1 MRRIVRGAAIA
12 TALMTLAGAAQAQG
26 VSPISF
32 GVAGGMSF
40 PTGED
45 RDYVKNGY
53 HGEVMMGI
61 HLPTAPVWFRVD
73 GFYHKFEG
81 KEAFADA
88 SSRIIGGTGNLV
100 WDVPAAGPVRMYV
113 TGGGGVYN
121 VKVEAEQEILVAD
134 QRLRFGVVPTETVEA
149 KTTKFGLNG
158 GVGVRFSL
166 AGLSPFLEARY
177 HSVFTEGE
185 KMNVVPVTFGIMFR

>member
-1 MRRIVRGAAIA
+1 MRRIVRGVAIA
-12 TALMTLAGAAQAQG
+12 TALMTIAGAAQAQS
-26 VSPISF
+26 VSPVSF
-32 GVAGGMSF
+32 GVAGGMTL

-61 HLPTAPVWFRVD
+61 HLPTAPVWFRLD

-81 KEAFADA
+81 KEGYDNA
-88 SSRIIGGTGNLV
+88 SARLLGASGNIV
-100 WDVPAAGPVRMYV
+100 WDIPTAGMVKMYV

-121 VKVEAEQEILVAD
+121 VKLEQDVPLVLTD
-134 QRLRFGVVPTETVEA
+134 QRLRLGVGGTTTIED
-149 KTTKFGLNG
+149 KTTKFGVNG
-158 GVGVRFSL
+158 GLGVRFTL
-166 AGLSPFLEARY
+166 AGLNPFVEARY

-185 KMNVVPVTFGIMFR
+185 KMNVIPVTLGVMFR